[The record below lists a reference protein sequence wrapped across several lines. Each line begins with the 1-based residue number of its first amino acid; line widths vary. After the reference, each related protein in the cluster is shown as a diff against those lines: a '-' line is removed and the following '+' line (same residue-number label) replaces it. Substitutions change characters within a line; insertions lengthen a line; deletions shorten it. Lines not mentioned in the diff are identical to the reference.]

1 MVWTRGRD
9 VEAGAGVWL
18 TVRVQ
23 GSSIPIYRVLT
34 FRLAVIEAKMSR
46 RDNSGDLEEIF
57 EILVTSYAQK
67 GGVIP
72 GESDMCWRPA
82 TDAYETDNE
91 FIVQID
97 LAGMD
102 PAQIEVLADKN
113 SLVVRGIRRESSVP
127 GKKHFHKMEINVGPF
142 VRKVDISVDV
152 DSSSA
157 AAKYMN
163 GFLYVT
169 FSKGTG
175 RAGNRRHIT
184 IDR

>member
-1 MVWTRGRD
+1 MSKREKAGEL
-9 VEAGAGVWL
+9 EA
-18 TVRVQ
+18 
-23 GSSIPIYRVLT
+23 
-34 FRLAVIEAKMSR
+34 
-46 RDNSGDLEEIF
+46 IF

-82 TDAYETDNE
+82 TDAYETEDQ
-91 FIVQID
+91 FIVQVD

-102 PAQIEVLADKN
+102 PAQIEVLADKA
-113 SLVVRGIRRESSVP
+113 SLVVRGIRKESSVP

-142 VRKVDISVDV
+142 IRKIAITVDV
-152 DSSSA
+152 DPSSA
-157 AAKYMN
+157 RATYRN

-169 FSKGTG
+169 FNKGSG
-175 RAGNRRHIT
+175 RSTDRLQIS

>member
-1 MVWTRGRD
+1 
-9 VEAGAGVWL
+9 
-18 TVRVQ
+18 
-23 GSSIPIYRVLT
+23 
-34 FRLAVIEAKMSR
+34 MSKR
-46 RDNSGDLEEIF
+46 ERAGDLEEIF

-82 TDAYETDNE
+82 TDAYETDE
-91 FIVQID
+91 HFIVQVD

-102 PAQIEVLADKN
+102 PAQIEVLADKE
-113 SLVVRGIRRESSVP
+113 SLVVRGIRQESSVP

-142 VRKVDISVDV
+142 VRRVAITVDV
-152 DSSSA
+152 DSA
-157 AAKYMN
+157 NATAKYRS

-169 FSKGTG
+169 FRKGPG
-175 RAGNRRHIT
+175 SEGDRRQIT